1 MMPAQDIDKSKA
13 TLKALRVRLEQD
25 LERIEQD
32 LENAQEAMAQEI
44 NNEDRSAEGTALA
57 IERDMDL
64 STEEKIR
71 EMIGSVDTALSAI
84 KNGTY
89 GICESCGD
97 EIPGGRLEIVPYATR
112 CVECQRRQEK

>member
-1 MMPAQDIDKSKA
+1 MPEEHKKSQD
-13 TLKALRVRLEQD
+13 TLVALRARLEND

-32 LENAQEAMAQEI
+32 LENAQEAMSQDI
-44 NNEDRSAEGTALA
+44 NNEDRSAEIAAVA

-71 EMIGSVDTALSAI
+71 EMIASVDTALAAI
-84 KNGTY
+84 NAGSYGT
-89 GICESCGD
+89 CKSCG
-97 EIPGGRLEIVPYATR
+97 ELIPEGRLEIVPYATR

>member
-1 MMPAQDIDKSKA
+1 MPARDRKKSEQ
-13 TLKALRVRLEQD
+13 TLRALRARLEAD

-32 LENAQEAMAQEI
+32 LENSHSAMSEDI
-44 NNEDRSAEGTALA
+44 NNEDRSAEIAAMA

-71 EMIGSVDTALSAI
+71 EMMDSVDSALKSI
-84 KNGTY
+84 KDGTY
-89 GICESCGD
+89 GSCETCGG
-97 EIPGGRLEIVPYATR
+97 EIPEGRLEIVPYATR